1 MNKNIVNLS
10 NLYFEFFLFILLIRI
25 YNSFVAFPLEIITK
39 ENYIENNNIHSK
51 IIENYYFRNIYTIIE
66 IGTPPQ
72 KIPLFINP
80 KETDYVINNFLFND
94 KNLNIK
100 YNLSYNYFNEN
111 NSKTYKT
118 DGCKEVV
125 NDFDELE
132 TICLSNDT
140 FILYKDVNLQQK
152 INFDNFYFK
161 LMKNEEN
168 DIPGQIGLG
177 LFGKTFE
184 QENNFLKILNNYNL
198 IKQYYW
204 YFDFD
209 SWNNT
214 NGKLIIGAFPHE
226 TCPEKY
232 SEDDLIYSNIY
243 IDSVERDYKFD
254 FDKIYIINS
263 MNNSNNINLFFKKIE
278 FVFDMDLIIGTTE
291 LEMNLIDYI
300 FKNFNINKNYFNE
313 TFRATKYSSFRF
325 YYFSLEL
332 KDILY
337 ELISVI
343 KIFSNELNYTF
354 EVTKDELF
362 TIKDNYIYL
371 NILFPILMQKQQTY
385 FIIGK
390 VITLKYPF
398 IFNSDLKQLGLYK
411 KINNKRKTSQNS
423 NNNKI
428 IIIIVIIVVSIIL
441 VIIGIIIGKIINRSN
456 RKKRANELVDDY
468 EYVSE
473 DKIQQ
478 NTEKNENINYLGIN
492 E

>member
-1 MNKNIVNLS
+1 MNKRNKNIVNLS
-10 NLYFEFFLFILLIRI
+10 KFYFEYFLFILLISI
-25 YNSFVAFPLEIITK
+25 YNSFVVFPLEITK
-39 ENYIENNNIHSK
+39 GNYIENNNTHSK

-72 KIPLFINP
+72 KIPLFINS
-80 KETDYVINNFLFND
+80 KETDYVINNFLCND
-94 KNLNIK
+94 QNLD
-100 YNLSYNYFNEN
+100 LSYNYFNEN

-118 DGCKEVV
+118 EGCKEAV
-125 NDFDELE
+125 NIFDEIE

-177 LFGKTFE
+177 LFGKTF

-214 NGKLIIGAFPHE
+214 NGKLIIGALPHE
-226 TCPEKY
+226 ISPEKY

-243 IDSVERDYKFD
+243 IDSSERDWKFD
-254 FDKIYIINS
+254 FDKIYIINN
-263 MNNSNNINLFFKKIE
+263 MNNSNNINLFFKQIE

-291 LEMNLIDYI
+291 LESNLIYYI
-300 FKNFNINKNYFNE
+300 FNNFNINKNYFNE
-313 TFRATKYSSFRF
+313 TFRANKYSSFRF

-337 ELISVI
+337 ELISGI
-343 KIFSNELNYTF
+343 KIFSSELNYTF

-371 NILFPILMQKQQTY
+371 NILFPILIQKQQTY

-398 IFNSDLKQLGLYK
+398 IFNSDLKQLGLYR
-411 KINNKRKTSQNS
+411 KINDKRKTSQNS
-423 NNNKI
+423 NNQI
-428 IIIIVIIVVSIIL
+428 IIIIVIIVASIIL
-441 VIIGIIIGKIINRSN
+441 VIIGIIIGKKINGSN
-456 RKKRANELVDDY
+456 RKKRANELTDDY

-478 NTEKNENINYLGIN
+478 NSEKNENTNYLGIN